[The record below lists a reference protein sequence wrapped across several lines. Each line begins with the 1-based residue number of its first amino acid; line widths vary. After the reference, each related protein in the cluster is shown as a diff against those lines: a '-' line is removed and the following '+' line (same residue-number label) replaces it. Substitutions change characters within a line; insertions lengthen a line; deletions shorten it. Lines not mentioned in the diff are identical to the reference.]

1 MFDLSYKYKQPKV
14 LLTTQNA
21 KTIKGEDLG
30 YKTLI
35 CYMSPHKQNTFGRNL
50 CPKAT
55 AGCMASCLFTAGRG
69 RFSNVKIGRLRKSE
83 FFLSNKDLFMEQL
96 VTEINTAVR
105 NKKDKQIC
113 VRLNGTT
120 DVPFEN
126 IKVGKFDNIMSMF
139 PDIQFYDYTKVFARL
154 KKELPKNYHLTFS
167 RAETETN
174 HKESLLALQMGF
186 NVAVVFNVKDETE
199 LPSTYMG
206 FKVINGDMH
215 DLVFK
220 HKTNNGKGII
230 VGLKAKGM
238 AKKDTSGFV
247 VTDF

>member
-96 VTEINTAVR
+96 VTEINKAIR

-139 PDIQFYDYTKVFARL
+139 PDVQFYDYTKVFARL

-215 DLVFK
+215 DLTFLHDK
-220 HKTNNGKGII
+220 NTII
-230 VGLKAKGM
+230 GLKAKGM

>member
-96 VTEINTAVR
+96 VTEITKAVR

-126 IKVGKFDNIMSMF
+126 IKVGKFNNIMSMF
-139 PDIQFYDYTKVFARL
+139 PDVQFYDYTKVFARL

-199 LPSTYMG
+199 LPTTYMG

-215 DLVFK
+215 DLTFLHDK
-220 HKTNNGKGII
+220 NTII
-230 VGLKAKGM
+230 GLKAKGM

>member
-1 MFDLSYKYKQPKV
+1 MFDLSYTYKQPKV

-96 VTEINTAVR
+96 VTEIEKAVR
-105 NKKDKQIC
+105 NKKDKNIC

-126 IKVGKFDNIMSMF
+126 IKVGGFDNIMSMF
-139 PDIQFYDYTKVFARL
+139 PNVQFYDYTKVFARL

-167 RAETETN
+167 RAETESN
-174 HKESLLALQMGF
+174 HKETLLALQMGF

-199 LPSTYMG
+199 LPSQYQG

-215 DLVFK
+215 DLTFLHDK
-220 HKTNNGKGII
+220 NTII
-230 VGLKAKGM
+230 GLRAKGQ
-238 AKKDTSGFV
+238 ARKDTTGFV
-247 VTDF
+247 VRDF

>member
-96 VTEINTAVR
+96 VTEINKAVR

-215 DLVFK
+215 DLTFLHDK
-220 HKTNNGKGII
+220 NTII
-230 VGLKAKGM
+230 GLKAKGM

>member
-1 MFDLSYKYKQPKV
+1 MFDLSYTYKQPKV
-14 LLTTQNA
+14 LLTTDNA

-69 RFSNVKIGRLRKSE
+69 AFSNVKIGRLRKSE
-83 FFLSNKDLFMEQL
+83 FFLSNKELFMEQL
-96 VTEINTAVR
+96 VTEIKKAIR
-105 NKKDKQIC
+105 NKKDKNIC

-126 IKVGKFDNIMSMF
+126 IKVGGFDNIMSMF
-139 PDIQFYDYTKVFARL
+139 PNVQFYDYTKVFARL

-167 RAETETN
+167 RAETESN
-174 HKESLLALQMGF
+174 HKETLLALQMGF

-199 LPSTYMG
+199 LPSQYQG

-215 DLVFK
+215 DLTFLHDK
-220 HKTNNGKGII
+220 NTII
-230 VGLKAKGM
+230 GLKAKGM
-238 AKKDTSGFV
+238 AKKDTTGFV
-247 VTDF
+247 VKDF

>member
-1 MFDLSYKYKQPKV
+1 MFDLGYKYKQPKV
-14 LLTTQNA
+14 LLTTDNA

-69 RFSNVKIGRLRKSE
+69 RFSTTKICRLRKSE
-83 FFLSNKDLFMEQL
+83 FFLSNKDLFMELL
-96 VTEINTAVR
+96 VTEITKAVR

-126 IKVGKFDNIMSMF
+126 IKVGKFENIMSMF
-139 PDIQFYDYTKVFARL
+139 PDVQFYDYTKVFARL

-199 LPSTYMG
+199 LPTTYMG

-215 DLVFK
+215 DLTFLHDK
-220 HKTNNGKGII
+220 NTII
-230 VGLKAKGM
+230 GLKAKGM

>member
-1 MFDLSYKYKQPKV
+1 MFDLGYKYKQPKV
-14 LLTTQNA
+14 LLTTDNA

-69 RFSNVKIGRLRKSE
+69 RFSTTKICRLRKSE
-83 FFLSNKDLFMEQL
+83 FFLSNKDLFMELL
-96 VTEINTAVR
+96 VTEITKAVR

-120 DVPFEN
+120 DIPFEN
-126 IKVGKFDNIMSMF
+126 IKVGKFENIMSMF
-139 PDIQFYDYTKVFARL
+139 PDIQFYDYSKIATRF

-167 RAETETN
+167 MAETEQN
-174 HKESLLALQMGF
+174 KKECFDLLDKGF

-199 LPSTYMG
+199 LPKTYKG
-206 FKVINGDMH
+206 FKVVNGDMH

-220 HKTNNGKGII
+220 HKTNSKKGII
-230 VGLKAKGM
+230 VGLKAKGL

-247 VTDF
+247 VTYF

>member
-1 MFDLSYKYKQPKV
+1 MFDLSYTYKQPKV

-69 RFSNVKIGRLRKSE
+69 AFSNVKIGRLRKSE
-83 FFLSNKDLFMEQL
+83 FFLSNKELFMEQL
-96 VTEINTAVR
+96 VTEIEKAVR
-105 NKKDKQIC
+105 NKKDKNIC

-126 IKVGKFDNIMSMF
+126 IKVGGFDNIMSMF
-139 PDIQFYDYTKVFARL
+139 PNVQFYDYTKVFARL

-167 RAETETN
+167 RAETESN
-174 HKESLLALQMGF
+174 HKETLLALQMGF

-199 LPSTYMG
+199 LPSQYQG

-215 DLVFK
+215 DLTFLHDK
-220 HKTNNGKGII
+220 NTII
-230 VGLKAKGM
+230 GLKAKGM
-238 AKKDTSGFV
+238 AKKDTTGFV
-247 VTDF
+247 VKDF

>member
-1 MFDLSYKYKQPKV
+1 MFDLSYTYKQPKV

-55 AGCMASCLFTAGRG
+55 AGCMSSCLFTAGRG
-69 RFSNVKIGRLRKSE
+69 AFSNVKIGRLRKSE
-83 FFLSNKDLFMEQL
+83 FFLSNKELFMEQL
-96 VTEINTAVR
+96 VTEIEKAVR
-105 NKKDKQIC
+105 NKKDKNIC

-126 IKVGKFDNIMSMF
+126 IKVGGFDNIMSMF
-139 PDIQFYDYTKVFARL
+139 PNVQFYDYTKVFARL

-167 RAETETN
+167 RAETESN
-174 HKESLLALQMGF
+174 HKETLLALQMGF
-186 NVAVVFNVKDETE
+186 NVAVVFNVKNETE
-199 LPSTYMG
+199 LPNEYQG
-206 FKVINGDMH
+206 FKVVNGDMH
-215 DLVFK
+215 DLTFLHDK
-220 HKTNNGKGII
+220 NTII
-230 VGLKAKGM
+230 GLKAKGM
-238 AKKDTSGFV
+238 AKKDTTGFV
-247 VTDF
+247 VKDF

>member
-96 VTEINTAVR
+96 VTEINKAVR

-215 DLVFK
+215 DLTFLHDK
-220 HKTNNGKGII
+220 NTII
-230 VGLKAKGM
+230 GLKAKGL

>member
-96 VTEINTAVR
+96 VTEITKAVR

-139 PDIQFYDYTKVFARL
+139 PDVQFYDYTKVFARL
-154 KKELPKNYHLTFS
+154 KKELTKKYHLTFS

-199 LPSTYMG
+199 LPTTYMG

-215 DLVFK
+215 DLTFLHDK
-220 HKTNNGKGII
+220 NTII
-230 VGLKAKGM
+230 GLKAKGM

>member
-1 MFDLSYKYKQPKV
+1 MFDLSYTYKQPKV

-69 RFSNVKIGRLRKSE
+69 AFSNVKIGRLRKSE
-83 FFLSNKDLFMEQL
+83 FFLSNKELFMEQL
-96 VTEINTAVR
+96 VTEIKKAIR
-105 NKKDKQIC
+105 NKKDKNIC

-120 DVPFEN
+120 DIPFEN
-126 IKVGKFDNIMSMF
+126 IKVGGFDNIMSMF
-139 PDIQFYDYTKVFARL
+139 PSIQFYDYTKVFARL

-167 RAETETN
+167 RAETESN
-174 HKESLLALQMGF
+174 HKETLLALQMGF

-199 LPSTYMG
+199 LPSQYQG
-206 FKVINGDMH
+206 FNVVNGDMH
-215 DLVFK
+215 DLTFLHDK
-220 HKTNNGKGII
+220 NTII
-230 VGLKAKGM
+230 GLKAKGM
-238 AKKDTSGFV
+238 AKKDTTGFV
-247 VTDF
+247 VRDF

>member
-1 MFDLSYKYKQPKV
+1 MFDLGYKYKQPKV
-14 LLTTQNA
+14 LLTTDNA

-69 RFSNVKIGRLRKSE
+69 RFSTTKICRLRKSE
-83 FFLSNKDLFMEQL
+83 FFLSNKDLFMELL
-96 VTEINTAVR
+96 VTEITKAVR

-120 DVPFEN
+120 DIPFEN
-126 IKVGKFDNIMSMF
+126 IKVGKFENIMSMF
-139 PDIQFYDYTKVFARL
+139 PDVQFYDYTKVFARL

-199 LPSTYMG
+199 LPTTYMG

-215 DLVFK
+215 DLTFLHDK
-220 HKTNNGKGII
+220 NTII
-230 VGLKAKGM
+230 GLKAKGM

>member
-96 VTEINTAVR
+96 VTEITKAVR

-139 PDIQFYDYTKVFARL
+139 PDVQFYDYTKVFARL

-199 LPSTYMG
+199 LPTTYMG

-215 DLVFK
+215 DLTFLHDK
-220 HKTNNGKGII
+220 NTII
-230 VGLKAKGM
+230 GLKAKGM

>member
-1 MFDLSYKYKQPKV
+1 MFDLSYTYKQPKV

-96 VTEINTAVR
+96 VTEIEKAVR
-105 NKKDKQIC
+105 NKKDKNIC

-126 IKVGKFDNIMSMF
+126 IKVGGFDNIMSMF
-139 PDIQFYDYTKVFARL
+139 PNVQFYDYTKVFARL

-167 RAETETN
+167 RAETESN
-174 HKESLLALQMGF
+174 HKETLLALQMGF
-186 NVAVVFNVKDETE
+186 NVAVVFNVKNETE
-199 LPSTYMG
+199 LPSQYQG

-215 DLVFK
+215 DLTFLHDK
-220 HKTNNGKGII
+220 NTII
-230 VGLKAKGM
+230 GLKSKGM
-238 AKKDTSGFV
+238 AKKDTTGFV
-247 VTDF
+247 VRDF

>member
-1 MFDLSYKYKQPKV
+1 MFDLSYTYKQPKV

-83 FFLSNKDLFMEQL
+83 FFLSNKELFMEQL
-96 VTEINTAVR
+96 VTEIEKAVR
-105 NKKDKQIC
+105 NKKDKNIC

-126 IKVGKFDNIMSMF
+126 IKVGGFDNIMSKF
-139 PDIQFYDYTKVFARL
+139 PEIQFYDYSKVAKRFD
-154 KKELPKNYHLTFS
+154 KELPKNYHLTFS
-167 RAETETN
+167 MAETETN
-174 HKESLLALQMGF
+174 KKECFELLNKGF
-186 NVAVVFNVKDETE
+186 NVAIVFNVKNETE
-199 LPSTYMG
+199 LPNEYKG
-206 FKVINGDMH
+206 FKVVNGDLH
-215 DLVFK
+215 DLTWL
-220 HKTNNGKGII
+220 HKSETDKGII
-230 VGLKAKGM
+230 VGLKAKGL
-238 AKKDTSGFV
+238 ARKDTTGFV
-247 VTDF
+247 VRDF

>member
-96 VTEINTAVR
+96 VTEINKAVR

-139 PDIQFYDYTKVFARL
+139 PDVQFYDYTKVFARL

-215 DLVFK
+215 DLTFLHDK
-220 HKTNNGKGII
+220 NTII
-230 VGLKAKGM
+230 GLKAKGM